1 MKKILLSTFTITLCF
16 VSAFSQIQFKIES
29 PASIAGNVGFTTT
42 ADPGVSPAGWT
53 ATPDLND
60 TANAVMDTLMFVED
74 GTTGLNPQG
83 NPISQEGCFP
93 LINDLTGK
101 IAVVWRNTCQFGLKI
116 LYAEQ
121 AGARAVI
128 IINREAG
135 LVNMAPGDSGALCTI
150 PAVFVENADGVVI
163 ANEMANGPVVAFMGT
178 RYFANNLTINPADVI
193 RPKAASTPAAYA
205 QDNSE
210 YDVQVGSWVV
220 NGGTDSTNAILNAKI
235 TFGGT
240 TLYDVPSA
248 PTPLPPGDSA
258 YFALPTFSQASY
270 SPGMYN
276 ITYSVDTTGDEFLA
290 DNEISQD
297 FHISPTKF
305 SNVPLDSNEN
315 MVLSPFYRPSNAVGS
330 VSMCAAFQDPNASR
344 MAAMGMSFA
353 AVVADGGD
361 LSNKYFSTSASEW
374 FDVFADLDDPAADIT
389 QLNTVGVGEFTFPN
403 DSAYQ
408 EVYVPFV
415 PPVALLDNQRY
426 LFCVNTFDT
435 DVYIGF
441 DNSIDY
447 NQNVNEVYK
456 QPIYA
461 VENNGTWSIN
471 SFGTD
476 VTAGVSVELT
486 TNLNVQEDELFSI
499 NAYPNPANNVVTIP
513 LKGYLGKGSLNIMDV
528 TGKIISTSTVNVN
541 NLMTVDVTNISNGN
555 YIFDLNLEDGRSTKF
570 NIVISK

>member
-499 NAYPNPANNVVTIP
+499 DAYPNPANNVVTIP

>member
-135 LVNMAPGDSGALCTI
+135 LVNMAPGDSGAICTI

-220 NGGTDSTNAILNAKI
+220 NGGTDSTSAILNAKI

-248 PTPLPPGDSA
+248 PTPLLPGDSA

-276 ITYSVDTTGDEFLA
+276 ITYSVDTTGDEFIS

-297 FHISPTKF
+297 FHISNTKF
-305 SNVPLDSNEN
+305 SNVTLDTNEE
-315 MVLSPFYRPSNAVGS
+315 MVLGPYYRPGNALGS
-330 VSMCAAFQDPNASR
+330 VSMCVPFMDPNASR
-344 MAAMGMSFA
+344 MAAMGVSFA
-353 AVVADGGD
+353 AVCSGCD
-361 LSNKYFSTSASEW
+361 LSNRYFTTYAHEW
-374 FDVFADLDDPAADIT
+374 GDIFTDLNDPNAAIT
-389 QLNTVGVGEFTFPN
+389 NINTIGTGEFTFPN

-408 EVYVPFV
+408 EVYVPFTD
-415 PPVALLDNQRY
+415 PVNLLDNQRY
-426 LFCVNTFDT
+426 LFCVNTYDT
-435 DVYIGF
+435 DIYIGF
-441 DNSIDY
+441 NDDLDY
-447 NQNVNEVYK
+447 NQNMNNVYM
-456 QPIYA
+456 QPVSC
-461 VENNGTWSIN
+461 VEDNGTWYLTG
-471 SFGTD
+471 FGSD

-499 NAYPNPANNVVTIP
+499 DAYPNPANNVVTIP
-513 LKGYLGKGSLNIMDV
+513 LKGYSGKGSLNIMDV

-541 NLMTVDVTNISNGN
+541 NLMTVDVTKISNGN

>member
-1 MKKILLSTFTITLCF
+1 M
-16 VSAFSQIQFKIES
+16 SAFSQIQFKIES

-135 LVNMAPGDSGALCTI
+135 LVNMAPGDSGAICTI

-220 NGGTDSTNAILNAKI
+220 NGGTDSTSAILNAKI

-248 PTPLPPGDSA
+248 PTPLLPGDSA

-276 ITYSVDTTGDEFLA
+276 ITYSVDTTGDEFIS

-297 FHISPTKF
+297 FHISNTKF
-305 SNVPLDSNEN
+305 SNVTLDTNEE
-315 MVLSPFYRPSNAVGS
+315 MVLGPYYRPGNALGS
-330 VSMCAAFQDPNASR
+330 VSMCVPFMDPNASR
-344 MAAMGMSFA
+344 MAAMGVSFA
-353 AVVADGGD
+353 AVCSGCD
-361 LSNKYFSTSASEW
+361 LS
-374 FDVFADLDDPAADIT
+374 LIH
-389 QLNTVGVGEFTFPN
+389 
-403 DSAYQ
+403 
-408 EVYVPFV
+408 
-415 PPVALLDNQRY
+415 
-426 LFCVNTFDT
+426 
-435 DVYIGF
+435 I
-441 DNSIDY
+441 
-447 NQNVNEVYK
+447 
-456 QPIYA
+456 
-461 VENNGTWSIN
+461 
-471 SFGTD
+471 
-476 VTAGVSVELT
+476 
-486 TNLNVQEDELFSI
+486 
-499 NAYPNPANNVVTIP
+499 
-513 LKGYLGKGSLNIMDV
+513 
-528 TGKIISTSTVNVN
+528 
-541 NLMTVDVTNISNGN
+541 
-555 YIFDLNLEDGRSTKF
+555 
-570 NIVISK
+570 

>member
-1 MKKILLSTFTITLCF
+1 MKKLLLSSFTIIFFL
-16 VSAFSQIQFKIES
+16 VNSFSQIQFKIES

-135 LVNMAPGDSGALCTI
+135 LVNMAPGDSGAICTI

-220 NGGTDSTNAILNAKI
+220 NGGTDSTSAILNAKI

-248 PTPLPPGDSA
+248 PTPLLPGDSA

-276 ITYSVDTTGDEFLA
+276 ITYSVDTTGDEFIS

-297 FHISPTKF
+297 FHISNTKF
-305 SNVPLDSNEN
+305 SNVTLDTNEE
-315 MVLSPFYRPSNAVGS
+315 MVLGPYYRPGNALGS
-330 VSMCAAFQDPNASR
+330 VSMCVPFMDPNASR
-344 MAAMGMSFA
+344 MAAMGVSFA
-353 AVVADGGD
+353 AVCSGCD
-361 LSNKYFSTSASEW
+361 LSNRYFTTYAHEW
-374 FDVFADLDDPAADIT
+374 GDIFTDLNDPNAAIT
-389 QLNTVGVGEFTFPN
+389 NINTIGTGEFTFPN

-408 EVYVPFV
+408 EVYVPFTD
-415 PPVALLDNQRY
+415 PVNLLDNQRY
-426 LFCVNTFDT
+426 LFCVNTYDT
-435 DVYIGF
+435 DIYIGF
-441 DNSIDY
+441 NDDLDY
-447 NQNVNEVYK
+447 NQNMNNVYM
-456 QPIYA
+456 QPVSC
-461 VENNGTWSIN
+461 VEDNGTWYLTG
-471 SFGTD
+471 FGSD

-499 NAYPNPANNVVTIP
+499 DAYPNPANNVVTIP
-513 LKGYLGKGSLNIMDV
+513 LKGYSGKGSLNIMDV

>member
-1 MKKILLSTFTITLCF
+1 MKKLLLSSFTIIFFL
-16 VSAFSQIQFKIES
+16 VNSFSQIQFKIES

-101 IAVVWRNTCQFGLKI
+101 IAVIWRNTCQFGLKI

-135 LVNMAPGDSGALCTI
+135 LVNMAPGDSGAICTI

-163 ANEMANGPVVAFMGT
+163 ANEMANGPVLAFMGT

-220 NGGTDSTNAILNAKI
+220 NGGTDSTSAILNAKI

-248 PTPLPPGDSA
+248 PTPLLPGDSA

-276 ITYSVDTTGDEFLA
+276 ITYSVDTTGDEFIS

-297 FHISPTKF
+297 FHISNTKF
-305 SNVPLDSNEN
+305 SNVTLDTNEE
-315 MVLSPFYRPSNAVGS
+315 MVLGPYYRPGNALGS
-330 VSMCAAFQDPNASR
+330 VSMCVPFMDPNASR
-344 MAAMGMSFA
+344 MAAMGVSFA
-353 AVVADGGD
+353 AVCSGCD
-361 LSNKYFSTSASEW
+361 LSNRYFTTYAHEW
-374 FDVFADLDDPAADIT
+374 GDIFTDLNDPNAAIT
-389 QLNTVGVGEFTFPN
+389 NINTIGTGEFTFPN

-408 EVYVPFV
+408 EVYVPFTD
-415 PPVALLDNQRY
+415 PVNLLDNQRY
-426 LFCVNTFDT
+426 LFCVNTYDT
-435 DVYIGF
+435 DIYIGF
-441 DNSIDY
+441 NDDLDY
-447 NQNVNEVYK
+447 NQNMNNVYM
-456 QPIYA
+456 QPVSC
-461 VENNGTWSIN
+461 VEDNGTWYLTG
-471 SFGTD
+471 FGSD

-486 TNLNVQEDELFSI
+486 TNLNVQEDELFNI
-499 NAYPNPANNVVTIP
+499 DAYPNPANNVVTIP
-513 LKGYLGKGSLNIMDV
+513 LKGYSGKGSLNIMDV

>member
-1 MKKILLSTFTITLCF
+1 MKKLILSIIIINFCLVNVFT
-16 VSAFSQIQFKIES
+16 QIQFKIES
-29 PASIAGNVGFTTT
+29 PSSIAGNVGFTTT

-53 ATPDLND
+53 ATVDLND

-74 GTTGLNPQG
+74 GTTGTNPQG
-83 NPISQEGCFP
+83 NPISQEGCNP

-128 IINREAG
+128 IINREPG

-150 PAVFVENADGVVI
+150 PCVFIEDATGI
-163 ANEMANGPVVAFMGT
+163 TITNEMANGPVVAFMGT

-193 RPKAASTPAAYA
+193 LPKASSTPSALA

-210 YDVQVGSWVV
+210 YEVQVGSWVV
-220 NGGTDSTNAILNAKI
+220 NGGTDPGNAVLNAKI
-235 TFGGT
+235 TSGGT
-240 TLYDVPSA
+240 TLYDQSTA
-248 PTPLPPGDSA
+248 STPILPGDSA
-258 YFALPTFSQASY
+258 YFSLPTFSQASY

-315 MVLSPFYRPSNAVGS
+315 MVLTPYYRPSGATGS
-330 VSMCAAFQDPNASR
+330 VTMCAAFQDPNASR

-415 PPVALLDNQRY
+415 PPVVLFDNQRY

-461 VENNGTWSIN
+461 VENNGNWSIN

-499 NAYPNPANNVVTIP
+499 DAYPNPANNVVTIP

>member
-1 MKKILLSTFTITLCF
+1 MKKLLLSSFTIIFFL
-16 VSAFSQIQFKIES
+16 VNSFSQIQFKIES

-74 GTTGLNPQG
+74 GSTGLNPQG

-101 IAVVWRNTCQFGLKI
+101 IAVIWRNTCQFGLKI

-135 LVNMAPGDSGALCTI
+135 LVNMAPGDSGAICTI

-220 NGGTDSTNAILNAKI
+220 NGGTDSTSAILNAKI

-248 PTPLPPGDSA
+248 PTPLLPGDSA

-276 ITYSVDTTGDEFLA
+276 ITYSVDTTGDEFIS

-297 FHISPTKF
+297 FHISNTKF
-305 SNVPLDSNEN
+305 SNVTLDTNEE
-315 MVLSPFYRPSNAVGS
+315 MVLGPYYRPGNALGS
-330 VSMCAAFQDPNASR
+330 VSMCVPFMDPNASR
-344 MAAMGMSFA
+344 MAAMGVSFA
-353 AVVADGGD
+353 AVCSGCD
-361 LSNKYFSTSASEW
+361 LSNRYFTTYAHEW
-374 FDVFADLDDPAADIT
+374 GDIFTDLNDPNAAIT
-389 QLNTVGVGEFTFPN
+389 NINTIGTGEFTFPN

-408 EVYVPFV
+408 EVYVPFTD
-415 PPVALLDNQRY
+415 PVNLLDNQRY
-426 LFCVNTFDT
+426 LFCVNTYDT
-435 DVYIGF
+435 DIYIGF
-441 DNSIDY
+441 NDDLDY
-447 NQNVNEVYK
+447 NQNMNNVYM
-456 QPIYA
+456 QPVSC
-461 VENNGTWSIN
+461 VEDNGTWYLTG
-471 SFGTD
+471 FGSD

-486 TNLNVQEDELFSI
+486 TNLNVQEDELFNI
-499 NAYPNPANNVVTIP
+499 DAYPNPANNVVTIP
-513 LKGYLGKGSLNIMDV
+513 LKGYSGKGSLNIMDV

-555 YIFDLNLEDGRSTKF
+555 YIFDLNLEDGMSTKF

>member
-150 PAVFVENADGVVI
+150 PPVFVENADGVVI

-499 NAYPNPANNVVTIP
+499 DAYPNPANNVVTIP

>member
-1 MKKILLSTFTITLCF
+1 MKKLLLSSFTIIFFL
-16 VSAFSQIQFKIES
+16 VNSFSQIQFKIES

-135 LVNMAPGDSGALCTI
+135 LVNMAPGDSGAICTI

-220 NGGTDSTNAILNAKI
+220 NGGTDSTSAILNAKI

-248 PTPLPPGDSA
+248 PTPLLPGDSA

-276 ITYSVDTTGDEFLA
+276 ITYSVDTTGDEFIS

-297 FHISPTKF
+297 FHISNTKF
-305 SNVPLDSNEN
+305 SNVTLDTNEE
-315 MVLSPFYRPSNAVGS
+315 MVLGPYYRPGNALGS
-330 VSMCAAFQDPNASR
+330 VSMCVPFMDPNASR
-344 MAAMGMSFA
+344 MAAMGVSFA
-353 AVVADGGD
+353 AVCSGCD
-361 LSNKYFSTSASEW
+361 LSNRYFTTYAHEW
-374 FDVFADLDDPAADIT
+374 GDIFTDLNDPNAAIT
-389 QLNTVGVGEFTFPN
+389 NINTIGTGEFTFPN

-408 EVYVPFV
+408 EVYVPFTD
-415 PPVALLDNQRY
+415 PVNLLDNQRY
-426 LFCVNTFDT
+426 LFCVNTYDT
-435 DVYIGF
+435 DIYIGF
-441 DNSIDY
+441 NDDLDY
-447 NQNVNEVYK
+447 NQNMNNVYM
-456 QPIYA
+456 QPVSC
-461 VENNGTWSIN
+461 VEDNGTWYLTG
-471 SFGTD
+471 FGSD

-499 NAYPNPANNVVTIP
+499 DAYPNPANNVVTIP
-513 LKGYLGKGSLNIMDV
+513 LKGYSGKGSLNIMDV
-528 TGKIISTSTVNVN
+528 TGKIISTSNVNVN

-555 YIFDLNLEDGRSTKF
+555 YIFDLNLENGRSTKF

>member
-1 MKKILLSTFTITLCF
+1 MKKILLSSFTIIFFL
-16 VSAFSQIQFKIES
+16 VNSFSQQVVFSVES
-29 PASIAGNVGFTTT
+29 PSIIAGDYDFTISSDAQVAATWN
-42 ADPGVSPAGWT
+42 SP
-53 ATPDLND
+53 DMSD

-74 GTTGLNPQG
+74 GTPGLNAQG
-83 NPISQEGCFP
+83 NPISQEGCDS

-101 IAVVWRNTCQFGLKI
+101 IAVIYRNTCQFGTKSLN
-116 LYAEQ
+116 AQ
-121 AGARAVI
+121 NAGAVAVI
-128 IINREAG
+128 IINREPGTLLMNGGDDG
-135 LVNMAPGDSGALCTI
+135 LNVNIPVVFIDNISGTTI
-150 PAVFVENADGVVI
+150 V
-163 ANEMANGPVVAFMGT
+163 NEMANGPVVAFIGT
-178 RYFANNLTINPADVI
+178 RYFANNLTINSSDII
-193 RPKAASTPAAYA
+193 RPRAASTPASFA
-205 QDNSE
+205 QDNTE
-210 YDVQVGSWVV
+210 YDVQIGSWVV
-220 NGGTDSTNAILNAKI
+220 NAGTDSTNAILNAKI

-248 PTPLPPGDSA
+248 PTPLLPGDSA

-276 ITYSVDTTGDEFLA
+276 ITYSVDTTGDEFIA

-315 MVLSPFYRPSNAVGS
+315 MVLTPYYRPSGATGS
-330 VSMCAAFQDPNASR
+330 VTMCAAFQDPNASR

-353 AVVADGGD
+353 AVVDGGD
-361 LSNKYFSTSASEW
+361 LTNRYFSISASEW
-374 FDVFADLDDPAADIT
+374 NDVFTDLDDPAADIL
-389 QLNTVGVGEFTFPN
+389 QLNTVSVGEFTFPN

-415 PPVALLDNQRY
+415 PPVALFDNQRY

-461 VENNGTWSIN
+461 VENNGNWSIN

-499 NAYPNPANNVVTIP
+499 DAYPNPANNVVTIP